1 MCVDIMSVDLRK
13 NILIS
18 GYYGD
23 KNFGDEAILY
33 VLVQKLRNIAKNIC
47 VLSSD
52 PKYTKDIYLVNSVY
66 KFNLFEIL
74 KQIIKSQVLISGGG
88 SLLQDVTSLKSLLY
102 YLFVIFIALFFKKEV
117 IIFAQGIG
125 PINSKLGQF
134 LTKIL
139 LKKAKL
145 VTVRDIKSYELL
157 KSWSI
162 EAININDP
170 IFGLSLPQNT
180 PMNRV
185 GIQLR
190 KWKTL
195 TAKFLE
201 ELAFY
206 VNKNFSHKEIYIYS
220 LQDSYDMSVCQ
231 EFAQNLLNIN
241 PKIKLKIEHNLNV
254 PDIISSF
261 RNLDFMISMR
271 FHGCLLALK
280 YGIRTCALSYDQ
292 KVEKLANELNIP
304 YVNLNTD
311 NDTNYNL
318 DDVFKKLLCLDK
330 RQLVNKVESIN
341 FRFESIRDCLT
352 KIKNKKNNT

>member
-1 MCVDIMSVDLRK
+1 MDVDLRK
-13 NILIS
+13 NVLIS

-33 VLVQKLRNIAKNIC
+33 VLVQKLRDITKNIC

-52 PKYTKDIYLVNSVY
+52 PKYTKNIYLVDSVY
-66 KFNLFEIL
+66 KYNLFQIL
-74 KQIIKSQVLISGGG
+74 KQTIKSQVLISGGG
-88 SLLQDVTSLKSLLY
+88 SLLQDVTSLKSLFY
-102 YLFVIFIALFFKKEV
+102 YLFIIFIALFFKKDV

-125 PINSKLGQF
+125 PINSKLGKY

-139 LKKAKL
+139 LKKVKL
-145 VTVRDIKSYELL
+145 VTVRDMKSYELL

-162 EAININDP
+162 DSININDP

-180 PMNRV
+180 PMNKV

-195 TAKFLE
+195 TPKFLN
-201 ELAFY
+201 ELAYY
-206 VNKNFSHKEIYIYS
+206 VNKNFSYKEIYIYS
-220 LQDSYDMSVCQ
+220 LQDSYDMPVCQ
-231 EFAQNLLNIN
+231 EFAQILLNLN
-241 PKIKLKIEHNLNV
+241 PKIKLKVKYNLNV

-261 RNLDFMISMR
+261 RNLDYMISMR

-304 YVNLNTD
+304 YIDLN
-311 NDTNYNL
+311 NESVSNYNFE
-318 DDVFKKLLCLDK
+318 DAFNKLVCVDK
-330 RQLVNKVESIN
+330 RQLFNKVETIEFNFKSIYN
-341 FRFESIRDCLT
+341 CLT

>member
-1 MCVDIMSVDLRK
+1 MDVDLRK
-13 NILIS
+13 NVLIS

-33 VLVQKLRNIAKNIC
+33 VLVQKLRDITKNIC

-52 PKYTKDIYLVNSVY
+52 PKYTENIYLVNSVY
-66 KFNLFEIL
+66 KFDLFQIL
-74 KQIIKSQVLISGGG
+74 KQTIKAQVLISGGG
-88 SLLQDVTSLKSLLY
+88 SLLQDVTSLKSLFY
-102 YLFVIFIALFFKKEV
+102 YLFIIFIAICLKKDV

-125 PINSKLGQF
+125 PINSKFGKF

-162 EAININDP
+162 DSININDP
-170 IFGLSLPQNT
+170 IFGLTLPQNT

-195 TAKFLE
+195 TPKFLN
-201 ELAFY
+201 ELAY
-206 VNKNFSHKEIYIYS
+206 YINKNFSHKEIYIYS
-220 LQDSYDMSVCQ
+220 LQDSYDMPVCQ
-231 EFAQNLLNIN
+231 EFAQNLLNLN

-261 RNLDFMISMR
+261 RNLDYMISMR

-304 YVNLNTD
+304 YVNLNIEGIS
-311 NDTNYNL
+311 NYNFE
-318 DDVFKKLLCLDK
+318 DAFNKLSCLDK
-330 RQLVNKVESIN
+330 RQLINKVESIN
-341 FRFESIRDCLT
+341 FSFESIRDCLT
-352 KIKNKKNNT
+352 KIKIKNNT